1 MTFARPAV
9 VLSCMW
15 LLCCTAEDVFIGD
28 RVYDPCDGN
37 WPVCSYRAGCNLNER
52 EYLAGTF
59 PGSRRF
65 IVETEAEAT
74 IRVTIFYKEEISPG
88 SDTEIHWY
96 EPGCFE
102 RYSYT
107 SEGADL
113 FREAGNT
120 GLLEKERTVYRPG
133 DHLVEVF
140 SDAVASYLLRIDVF
154 EPGEAAE

>member
-1 MTFARPAV
+1 LLLV
-9 VLSCMW
+9 VLGA
-15 LLCCTAEDVFIGD
+15 LGCTAEDVFIGD
-28 RVYDPCDGN
+28 RSHDPCDGS
-37 WPVCSYRAGCNLNER
+37 WPVCTYRAGCNLNER
-52 EYLAGTF
+52 EYLQGAF

-65 IVETEAEAT
+65 IVETAGEAT
-74 IRVTIFYKEEISPG
+74 IRVTLYFRNEISPG
-88 SDTEIHWY
+88 ADTEIHWY

-113 FREAGNT
+113 FREAGAS

-140 SDAVASYLLRIDVF
+140 SDAVVDYLLRIDVI
-154 EPGEAAE
+154 ELAEQ